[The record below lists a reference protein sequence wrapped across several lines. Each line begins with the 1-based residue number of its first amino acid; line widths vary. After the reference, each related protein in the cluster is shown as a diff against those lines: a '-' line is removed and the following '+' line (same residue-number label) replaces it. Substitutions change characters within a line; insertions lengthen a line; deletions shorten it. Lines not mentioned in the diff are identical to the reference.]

1 MLLYDPAR
9 VDPALWLA
17 EHLPGAE
24 VIQPKQTKPKPK
36 PAETKPV
43 PRTLAELHARLT
55 GLNVVGFT
63 AHDVRTCSGRKPGR
77 RRAHVVHCGTAAP
90 PMFTPAGLVPAA
102 VAATPLDDLSVPGF
116 RIRGRPIRPG
126 SRVVSLD
133 IPFDDPKP
141 ADRPLHPGPLRLVH
155 PENAS
160 VAITPRPLNN
170 YGAA

>member
-9 VDPALWLA
+9 ADPALWLA

-24 VIQPKQTKPKPK
+24 VIQPEAAKAKPK
-36 PAETKPV
+36 PAEAKPA
-43 PRTLAELHARLT
+43 PRTLADLHARLT

-63 AHDVRTCSGRKPGR
+63 AHDVRTGSGRKPDR
-77 RRAHVVHCGTAAP
+77 RRALVTRCGTAAP

-102 VAATPLDDLSVPGF
+102 VAATPLDDLFVPDF
-116 RIRGRPIRPG
+116 RVRGRSIRSG
-126 SRVVSLD
+126 SRVVALD

-155 PENAS
+155 PEDAS
-160 VAITPRPLNN
+160 VAFHPRLLNN

>member
-9 VDPALWLA
+9 ADPALWLA

-24 VIQPKQTKPKPK
+24 VIQPKRAKSKPK
-36 PAETKPV
+36 PAEARPA
-43 PRTLAELHARLT
+43 PRTLTDLHARLT

-63 AHDVRTCSGRKPGR
+63 AHDVRTGSGREPGR
-77 RRAHVVHCGTAAP
+77 RRALVVRCGTAAP
-90 PMFTPAGLVPAA
+90 PMLTPSGLVPAV
-102 VAATPLDDLSVPGF
+102 VAATPFDDLFVPDF
-116 RIRGRPIRPG
+116 RVRGRSLRPR
-126 SRVVSLD
+126 SRVVALD

-155 PENAS
+155 PEDAS
-160 VAITPRPLNN
+160 ITNQTRLPNN